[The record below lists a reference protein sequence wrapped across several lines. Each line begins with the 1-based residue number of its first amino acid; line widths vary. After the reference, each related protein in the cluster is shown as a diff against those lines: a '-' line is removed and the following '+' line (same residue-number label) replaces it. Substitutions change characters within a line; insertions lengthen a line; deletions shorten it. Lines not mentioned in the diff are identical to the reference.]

1 MASSIQVYN
10 VSIANSNTNVTP
22 SDGFVDSKK
31 IENYATSLETTPS
44 GLSIDLCL
52 AKRRGNLRYTEII
65 NQLSMVANCY
75 VIPQSVDATG
85 ADDQTEASTFV
96 FQMWTERGGV
106 MITEDELN
114 PGTMLTDEDAIARCV
129 ARALTADLF
138 KQIDVVDPTSADT
151 FGVPGS
157 STSVPRQWIRTL
169 PDADNDILEV
179 GSYESDLATAESFVT
194 VTALL

>member
-10 VSIANSNTNVTP
+10 VSIANSNSNSAP
-22 SDGFVDSKK
+22 ADGFVDSKK
-31 IENYATSLETTPS
+31 IENYVTSLETTPS
-44 GLSIDLCL
+44 GLNLDLCE

-65 NQLSMVANCY
+65 NQLQMVANCY
-75 VIPQSVDATG
+75 VIPQSVDASG
-85 ADDQTEASTFV
+85 ADDKTEASTFA

-114 PGTMLTDEDAIARCV
+114 PGTMLTDEDAITRCV

-138 KQIDVVDPTSADT
+138 KQIDVVDPTSADS
-151 FGVPGS
+151 FGVYGA
-157 STSVPRQWIRTL
+157 STSRPRQWIRTL
-169 PDADNDILEV
+169 PDAANDILEV
-179 GSYESDLATAESFVT
+179 GSYEADLATAESFVT